1 MRTAATE
8 TLSASGGFGRQYLV
22 LLRRPASGFWQVAL
36 DPASQPRTAFATE
49 RGLFEFRVMPYGL
62 CNAPATFERLMDT
75 LLRDLIGHGL
85 VLYMDDVTVYGTT
98 VSQVLER
105 LDLLFARLAG
115 AGLTLKAKKCTLFCR
130 QIEFLGHV
138 ISAWPTPR
146 TQKQVQSFLGL
157 AAYYQRFVPDY
168 VSKAAPLYQLVGKGV
183 PFKWTDECQQNF
195 ERLKRDLTTAP
206 VLAFPHPIHT

>member
-1 MRTAATE
+1 MPHIDHCLEA
-8 TLSASGGFGRQYLV
+8 LGGNTWYCSVDL
-22 LLRRPASGFWQVAL
+22 ASGFWQVAL
-36 DPASQPRTAFATE
+36 NPASQPRTAFATE

-75 LLRDLIGHGL
+75 LLRDLIGHAL
-85 VLYMDDVTVYGTT
+85 VMYMDDVTVYGTT
-98 VSQVLER
+98 ISQVLER

-168 VSKAAPLYQLVGKGV
+168 VSKAAPPLSAGWQG
-183 PFKWTDECQQNF
+183 
-195 ERLKRDLTTAP
+195 R
-206 VLAFPHPIHT
+206 AFQMDRRMPAKF